1 MVEWLVVA
9 EVGGAAQEM
18 AALCVCSGLQMGW
31 GIRLSDG
38 SGCRACRS
46 NKLAVARWLKGSKA
60 QSEASVPMEKPQGIK
75 PRGRAQTRTEPST
88 VNPPAIRHSP
98 SGSCGFFVAAFCVA
112 DLVVMDAGDAD
123 VC

>member
-9 EVGGAAQEM
+9 KVGGATQEM
-18 AALCVCSGLQMGW
+18 ALCVCSGLQMGW

-98 SGSCGFFVAAFCVA
+98 LRVLRISDPGFVAAFCVA
-112 DLVVMDAGDAD
+112 DLVVMGW
-123 VC
+123 